1 MNDDILK
8 QKQLANFKK
17 LVEYTQNIDIDI
29 DKDLYC
35 ELMKNMIL
43 NTYSVN

>member
-17 LVEYTQNIDIDI
+17 LVEYTQNIDID
-29 DKDLYC
+29 KDLYC

>member
-8 QKQLANFKK
+8 EIQLSNFKK
-17 LVEYTQNIDIDI
+17 LVEYAQNIDIDR
-29 DKDLYC
+29 DMYC